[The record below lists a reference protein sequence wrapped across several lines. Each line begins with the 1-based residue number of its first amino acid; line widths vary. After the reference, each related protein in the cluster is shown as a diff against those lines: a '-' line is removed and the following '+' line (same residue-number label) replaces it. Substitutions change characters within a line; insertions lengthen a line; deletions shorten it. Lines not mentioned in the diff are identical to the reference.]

1 LINYDI
7 HVYLD
12 LLSKYLMLA
21 LRLSN
26 EIETRLSALALKTG
40 RTKTY
45 YARQAILSFIDEM
58 EDTYLA
64 IDRLETPTKIWTQ
77 EELEAD
83 LDLAN

>member
-1 LINYDI
+1 
-7 HVYLD
+7 
-12 LLSKYLMLA
+12 MLA
-21 LRLSN
+21 LRLPN

-45 YARQAILSFIDEM
+45 YARQAILSFIDDM

-64 IDRLETPTKIWTQ
+64 IERLEISAKIWTQ

>member
-1 LINYDI
+1 MI
-7 HVYLD
+7 
-12 LLSKYLMLA
+12 MLA
-21 LRLSN
+21 LRLPS
-26 EIETRLSALALKTG
+26 EIESRLTALANKTG

-45 YARQAILSFIDEM
+45 YAQKAILSFIDDM

-64 IDRLETPTKIWTQ
+64 IERIESPTKIWTQ

>member
-1 LINYDI
+1 
-7 HVYLD
+7 
-12 LLSKYLMLA
+12 MLA

-64 IDRLETPTKIWTQ
+64 IDRLETPAKIWTQ
-77 EELEAD
+77 EDLEAD

>member
-1 LINYDI
+1 
-7 HVYLD
+7 
-12 LLSKYLMLA
+12 MLA

>member
-1 LINYDI
+1 
-7 HVYLD
+7 
-12 LLSKYLMLA
+12 MLA
-21 LRLSN
+21 LRLPN

-45 YARQAILSFIDEM
+45 YARQAILSFIDDM

-64 IDRLETPTKIWTQ
+64 IERLENPAKNWTQ
-77 EELEAD
+77 EELEAG

>member
-1 LINYDI
+1 
-7 HVYLD
+7 
-12 LLSKYLMLA
+12 MLA

-83 LDLAN
+83 LDLVN

>member
-1 LINYDI
+1 
-7 HVYLD
+7 
-12 LLSKYLMLA
+12 MLA

-26 EIETRLSALALKTG
+26 EIETRLSALAIKTG

-45 YARQAILSFIDEM
+45 YARQAILSFIDDM

-64 IDRLETPTKIWTQ
+64 IDRLETTAKIWTQ

>member
-1 LINYDI
+1 
-7 HVYLD
+7 
-12 LLSKYLMLA
+12 MLA
-21 LRLSN
+21 LRLPN
-26 EIETRLSALALKTG
+26 EIETRLSALSLKTG

-45 YARQAILSFIDEM
+45 YARQAILSFIDDM

-64 IDRLETPTKIWTQ
+64 IERLEISAKIWTQ

>member
-1 LINYDI
+1 
-7 HVYLD
+7 
-12 LLSKYLMLA
+12 MLA

-45 YARQAILSFIDEM
+45 YARQAILSFIDDM

-64 IDRLETPTKIWTQ
+64 IERLENPTKNWTQ
-77 EELEAD
+77 EELEAG

>member
-1 LINYDI
+1 
-7 HVYLD
+7 
-12 LLSKYLMLA
+12 MLA

-64 IDRLETPTKIWTQ
+64 IDRLETPAKIWTQ